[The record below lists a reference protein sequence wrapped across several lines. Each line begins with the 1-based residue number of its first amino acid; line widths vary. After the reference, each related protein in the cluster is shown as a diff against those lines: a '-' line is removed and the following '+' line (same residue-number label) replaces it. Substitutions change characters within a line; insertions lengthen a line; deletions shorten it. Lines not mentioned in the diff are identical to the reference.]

1 MLLGSSGSYDAWL
14 ASARPRCLARG
25 GGGTVAEFAGVEPQR
40 ALQGLR
46 SVLGNPG
53 RWSEGSL
60 LPHLSLEKKNKSG
73 LVPLLQCGGKT
84 LLALMTL

>member
-25 GGGTVAEFAGVEPQR
+25 GGGTVAEFAGVDPQR
-40 ALQGLR
+40 ALGLR

-60 LPHLSLEKKNKSG
+60 LPHLSLEKKINLGWSPSYNVVERHS
-73 LVPLLQCGGKT
+73 LP
-84 LLALMTL
+84 